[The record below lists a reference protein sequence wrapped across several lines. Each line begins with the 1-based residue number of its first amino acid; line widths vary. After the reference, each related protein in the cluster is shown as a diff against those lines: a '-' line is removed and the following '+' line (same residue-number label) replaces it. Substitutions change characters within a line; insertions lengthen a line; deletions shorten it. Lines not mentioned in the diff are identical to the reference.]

1 MGKFIAV
8 HLLGFPLLAQIFGL
22 QEDAEHPQP
31 AVGAW
36 AAYAEGKPF
45 IAPSPAEEAA
55 ARIVRNRTLA
65 KGCGGKLCMEII
77 SHGSVQNLRI
87 SSLQLR

>member
-1 MGKFIAV
+1 MS
-8 HLLGFPLLAQIFGL
+8 LLGFPLLAQIFGL

-31 AVGAW
+31 TVGAW

-65 KGCGGKLCMEII
+65 KGCGGMLCMEMIWRTGR
-77 SHGSVQNLRI
+77 HNT
-87 SSLQLR
+87 